1 MDSRRV
7 ERVEDWDSRPFSG
20 GFEELRTL
28 ADTEFSGAV
37 TTGTTW
43 LFMLNGRIIGVFDG
57 TIDDF
62 DGSSGT
68 TYEAP
73 HPSVPLLFA
82 MQETGGQERA
92 NYYTNDTPVSEADST
107 LTSGNFTGY
116 IELSENVLSGD
127 YYVVYYGGRSMSC
140 AFIGNQERLHTG
152 DEAFERADD
161 EVGIY
166 TVMDVDIEVTDIPS
180 PEPEPEPEPADDAG
194 DAATGAAAGT
204 TAGAAVDGTSDQSGG
219 QVEPTDDPVVADP
232 APDEGAEQA
241 EPAPGGQATD
251 ERPPATGGQTAAVDD
266 ETVSTDE
273 QHATTDE
280 PVVRDAEQSGRD
292 QRDPGNGRGA
302 HPSSGAEPDD
312 SRPAEETSA
321 NSRTARSRETGAD
334 PTQPVGE
341 AGAASPAATDDTD
354 SEPVTTTVEDDH
366 DPVQI
371 PDEVLEEVERE
382 AAAEEGEDPVFEEEA
397 EWRETRSIPSI
408 NPDHSE
414 SPDRS
419 KSASPEPTAGRQ
431 SRRQRQARADTT
443 QSSSD
448 PSNSTKT
455 PTTSANQPT
464 KTGRQARRTE
474 QQSTPTTDSGTSD
487 EPLERE
493 MLQREDKIDRLQ
505 QRLSNVEEERTE
517 LREERDQ
524 LADENADLR
533 GEVEELEAE
542 IAELEAELTDLEAE
556 VAAQRGPAAD
566 AGTQLT
572 PQQALEGT
580 NLFVRYGSK
589 GEATLDTAHDGEA
602 DADAVN
608 TNLRIEHHTQF
619 EADDAAVDGQSYVDF
634 LHDSIEFRFV
644 EWFVRDLLYEIRDT
658 GNASAMSDLYDAI
671 PEADRAELD
680 GSVSLRYDE
689 DGNEQREQT
698 TFDVVVRDR
707 MGNPLVVANLNDSRD
722 PTTEEMMVDLQ
733 ERASRVKRTSESLAG
748 AVVVTASFFD
758 PGALETASEATSG
771 SFLSRDSKKSFVKLS
786 RKSGYHL
793 CLVESRGGEFHIN
806 VPEL

>member
-20 GFEELRTL
+20 GFEELRSL
-28 ADTEFSGAV
+28 ADTEFTGAV
-37 TTGTTW
+37 TTGMTW

-68 TYEAP
+68 RYEAP

-82 MQETGGQERA
+82 MQETGGEERA

-107 LTSGNFTGY
+107 LTSGKFTGY

-140 AFIGNQERLHTG
+140 AFIGNRERLHTG

-166 TVMDVDIEVTDIPS
+166 TVMDVDIEVTEIPGG
-180 PEPEPEPEPADDAG
+180 EPDPEPATDPG
-194 DAATGAAAGT
+194 DAATGAATGGAAAGT
-204 TAGAAVDGTSDQSGG
+204 ADAGTDHTETD
-219 QVEPTDDPVVADP
+219 VEPSDEPVVADP
-232 APDEGAEQA
+232 APSDTADATTEEATPRGRREPADESTATEGTAPAEPVVREASGEQA
-241 EPAPGGQATD
+241 EPARHD
-251 ERPPATGGQTAAVDD
+251 R
-266 ETVSTDE
+266 SDE
-273 QHATTDE
+273 QDQPRTVETDPE
-280 PVVRDAEQSGRD
+280 DSPSEDAQADG
-292 QRDPGNGRGA
+292 
-302 HPSSGAEPDD
+302 
-312 SRPAEETSA
+312 SRPAP
-321 NSRTARSRETGAD
+321 SREPSTGPEGRAD
-334 PTQPVGE
+334 
-341 AGAASPAATDDTD
+341 ATDTPGDPDATPAGRATEAVD
-354 SEPVTTTVEDDH
+354 DDH

-382 AAAEEGEDPVFEEEA
+382 AAAEDEDPVFEEEA

-408 NPDHSE
+408 NPDRSE
-414 SPDRS
+414 STSQD
-419 KSASPEPTAGRQ
+419 PTTQSSTAQSSTSQSTTPNRQ
-431 SRRQRQARADTT
+431 GRRQRQGATDRQ
-443 QSSSD
+443 QS
-448 PSNSTKT
+448 NAG
-455 PTTSANQPT
+455 SANGP
-464 KTGRQARRTE
+464 RQANGSSNQQSNADRQGGRTE
-474 QQSTPTTDSGTSD
+474 QQPTNATDSRSTD

-505 QRLSNVEEERTE
+505 QQLSNVEDERTE

-524 LADENADLR
+524 LADENAELR
-533 GEVEELEAE
+533 DELEELEVE
-542 IAELEAELTDLEAE
+542 ISELEAELTDLEAE
-556 VAAQRGPAAD
+556 LAAQRGPAAD
-566 AGTQLT
+566 ADTQLT

-589 GEATLDTAHDGEA
+589 GEATLDTAHEGEA

-608 TNLRIEHHTQF
+608 ANLRIEHHTQF
-619 EADDAAVDGQSYVDF
+619 EADDAAVDGRPYVDF

-658 GNASAMSDLYDAI
+658 GNASAMRDLYNAI

-722 PTTEEMMVDLQ
+722 PTTEEMMVDIQ

>member
-20 GFEELRTL
+20 GFEELRSL
-28 ADTEFSGAV
+28 ADTEFTGAV
-37 TTGTTW
+37 TAGTTW

-62 DGSSGT
+62 DGASGT
-68 TYEAP
+68 TYDAP
-73 HPSVPLLFA
+73 HSSVPLLFA
-82 MQETGGQERA
+82 MQETGGDERA
-92 NYYTNDTPVSEADST
+92 NYYTNDTPISEADST
-107 LTSGNFTGY
+107 LTSGKFTGY

-140 AFIGNQERLHTG
+140 AFIGNRERLHTG

-166 TVMDVDIEVTDIPS
+166 TVMDVDIQVTEIPGG
-180 PEPEPEPEPADDAG
+180 EPDPEPATAPDE
-194 DAATGAAAGT
+194 AATGTAAGGAAAGT
-204 TAGAAVDGTSDQSGG
+204 TDAGTDPTG
-219 QVEPTDDPVVADP
+219 TDDAASDEAVVADP
-232 APDEGAEQA
+232 APSD
-241 EPAPGGQATD
+241 
-251 ERPPATGGQTAAVDD
+251 TAD
-266 ETVSTDE
+266 
-273 QHATTDE
+273 ATTEAASPRDQREHADESSVTEATAPAE
-280 PVVRDAEQSGRD
+280 PVVREASSEQAPPTQTDPSQGQD
-292 QRDPGNGRGA
+292 QPRTGGSDRADGTPEDTQADG
-302 HPSSGAEPDD
+302 
-312 SRPAEETSA
+312 SRPAPRREPSTEPEAQSGATDT
-321 NSRTARSRETGAD
+321 RTD
-334 PTQPVGE
+334 
-341 AGAASPAATDDTD
+341 AGATPDSTATK
-354 SEPVTTTVEDDH
+354 TVEDDH

-371 PDEVLEEVERE
+371 PDEVLAEVEQE
-382 AAAEEGEDPVFEEEA
+382 AADEDEDPVLEEEA

-408 NPDHSE
+408 NPDRSE
-414 SPDRS
+414 STS
-419 KSASPEPTAGRQ
+419 GEPTPQSSTAQSTTSQSTTPNRQ
-431 SRRQRQARADTT
+431 SRRQRQGAADSQQSNPQGTNGQQQAPGNT
-443 QSSSD
+443 NRQSS
-448 PSNSTKT
+448 PG
-455 PTTSANQPT
+455 Q
-464 KTGRQARRTE
+464 QAGRTE
-474 QQSTPTTDSGTSD
+474 QQSTNTADSRSHD

-505 QRLSNVEEERTE
+505 QQLSNVEEERTE

-524 LADENADLR
+524 LADENAELR
-533 GEVEELEAE
+533 DELEALEAE
-542 IAELEAELTDLEAE
+542 ISDLEAELTDLEAE
-556 VAAQRGPAAD
+556 LAAQRGPAAD
-566 AGTQLT
+566 ADTQLT

-589 GEATLDTAHDGEA
+589 GEATLDTAHEGEA
-602 DADAVN
+602 DAEAVN
-608 TNLRIEHHTQF
+608 ANLRIEHHTQF
-619 EADDAAVDGQSYVDF
+619 DADDAAVDGRPYADF
-634 LHDSIEFRFV
+634 LHDSIEFSFV

-658 GNASAMSDLYDAI
+658 GNASAMRDLYDAI
-671 PEADRAELD
+671 PEADRAELN

-689 DGNEQREQT
+689 DGNEQRDQT

-722 PTTEEMMVDLQ
+722 PTTEEMMVDIQ

>member
-20 GFEELRTL
+20 GFEELRSL
-28 ADTEFSGAV
+28 ADTEFTGAV

-43 LFMLNGRIIGVFDG
+43 LFMLNGRIVGVFDG

-82 MQETGGQERA
+82 MQETGGEERA
-92 NYYTNDTPVSEADST
+92 NYYTNDTPISEANST
-107 LTSGNFTGY
+107 LTSGKFTGY

-140 AFIGNQERLHTG
+140 AFIGNRERLHTG
-152 DEAFERADD
+152 DEAFDRADD

-166 TVMDVDIEVTDIPS
+166 TVMDVDIEVTEIPGG
-180 PEPEPEPEPADDAG
+180 EPEPEPATDPG
-194 DAATGAAAGT
+194 DAATGAAAGG
-204 TAGAAVDGTSDQSGG
+204 GAAGTADAGTDHAETDAEPSD
-219 QVEPTDDPVVADP
+219 EPVVADP
-232 APDEGAEQA
+232 APSDSADPTTEATTSRERGQPADESTVTEATAPAEPVVEEASSEQA
-241 EPAPGGQATD
+241 EPAQPDPSHEQD
-251 ERPPATGGQTAAVDD
+251 QPRTG
-266 ETVSTDE
+266 ETE
-273 QHATTDE
+273 
-280 PVVRDAEQSGRD
+280 
-292 QRDPGNGRGA
+292 A
-302 HPSSGAEPDD
+302 HPSENARDD
-312 SRPAEETSA
+312 SSRPTP
-321 NSRTARSRETGAD
+321 SREPTTDPEGQAD
-334 PTQPVGE
+334 
-341 AGAASPAATDDTD
+341 ATD
-354 SEPVTTTVEDDH
+354 TTAGPEATPAGTATKTVEDDH

-382 AAAEEGEDPVFEEEA
+382 AAEEDEDPVFEEEA

-408 NPDHSE
+408 NPDRSE
-414 SPDRS
+414 STSPDPTTRS
-419 KSASPEPTAGRQ
+419 STAQSSTSQSSTANRQ
-431 SRRQRQARADTT
+431 SRRQRQGATDTQ
-443 QSSSD
+443 QSSTGTPNGSRGANGSSD
-448 PSNSTKT
+448 QQSN
-455 PTTSANQPT
+455 PNRQP
-464 KTGRQARRTE
+464 GRTE
-474 QQSTPTTDSGTSD
+474 QQATNTADSRSPD

-505 QRLSNVEEERTE
+505 QQLSNVEDERTE

-524 LADENADLR
+524 LAEENAELRRELEDL
-533 GEVEELEAE
+533 ETQITELEAQ
-542 IAELEAELTDLEAE
+542 LTDLESE
-556 VAAQRGPAAD
+556 LAAQRGPAAD
-566 AGTQLT
+566 ASTQLT
-572 PQQALEGT
+572 SQQALEGT

-589 GEATLDTAHDGEA
+589 GEATLDAAHGGEA

-619 EADDAAVDGQSYVDF
+619 EADDAAVDGRPYVDF
-634 LHDSIEFRFV
+634 LHDSIEFQFV

-658 GNASAMSDLYDAI
+658 GNASPMRDLYDAI
-671 PEADRAELD
+671 PEADRAELQ

-722 PTTEEMMVDLQ
+722 PTTEGMMVDLQ